1 MKKIFFI
8 LIVIVQLNAGVLES
22 TFDTMANFIFK
33 TAWPTATY
41 EDYEIFEVDN
51 QNNTII
57 VKMNGYSNLTFMGK
71 GKLYMKIKLYFTE
84 NYEIQNVRVI
94 SHNAI
99 LSPPFNTTKSI
110 AKLISESG
118 NYKE

>member
-8 LIVIVQLNAGVLES
+8 LIVIVQLNAGMIES

-57 VKMNGYSNLTFMGK
+57 VKMNGHSNWTFIGK
-71 GKLYMKIKLYFTE
+71 GKLHMKIKLFFTDD
-84 NYEIQNVRVI
+84 YAIRDVRVI
-94 SHNAI
+94 NHNAI
-99 LSPPFNTTKSI
+99 LSPPFNTVKSI
-110 AKLISESG
+110 SKLISESG
-118 NYKE
+118 NYK